1 MMHVYPVVALT
12 LLTVSLTGASI
23 LCTWTKVLSNGEVH
37 YSFLRGDSSVRLY
50 HSIWSSAGTMSSCS
64 FSDNDA
70 IIQKYTT
77 LCQENK
83 QAFSHQLDVSFDSL
97 FYEEEHCTSLDS
109 LPHASHEER
118 SFRGRLVRSVRQ
130 DAVSGAKSK
139 PRVKRGFIVPGTL
152 WCGSGNKAPSY
163 SDLGVFSETDKCCR
177 EHDQCQDT
185 ILSFHSKFGVF
196 NSNIFTMSHCD
207 CDNRFRSCLKEAQ
220 DSISNVVGYTF
231 FNLLKMHCF
240 EFSYRLQCAERNW
253 FGMCKETKMA
263 LYAEVHS
270 PTLYVTDTTEDMNG
284 TSLNTTVTA
293 TPVQNITQPLYSTML
308 ESSGTTHVTL
318 TVSITPTSTDT
329 SVRTTTVLP
338 TGAPNQSLPLP
349 DTYITERHQAC
360 AIYKYLDE
368 CGNRILPL
376 QRKYG
381 FHNNEPRTMYHC
393 NCTNRLF
400 QSLAAHPALTEVQT
414 LLLDHVSQSCFVLQD
429 CTAGQICKVVVVG
442 TQLSQEATS
451 SADVKEQRHLQAM
464 RLHVRRP
471 TLKRATKGRSTRL
484 HRLCLRMVL
493 PQIHKRRRHHT
504 KETNRKKPE

>member
-308 ESSGTTHVTL
+308 EDL
-318 TVSITPTSTDT
+318 FLVSNLMCDVAALNTSLYFY
-329 SVRTTTVLP
+329 LP
-338 TGAPNQSLPLP
+338 
-349 DTYITERHQAC
+349 ERHQAC

-393 NCTNRLF
+393 NFT
-400 QSLAAHPALTEVQT
+400 HPLIS
-414 LLLDHVSQSCFVLQD
+414 VSVPWSNS
-429 CTAGQICKVVVVG
+429 CKVVVVG